1 MLLLFWPNINYQ
13 LLGEFACDSH
23 IFLSLYNSVVSQL
36 HTVSPAHTVRRV
48 WGFSRMGHRCGAQVL
63 QPEFYDHSM
72 VNGLVYGKN
81 YRKLWFWTP
90 KSNGFYA
97 IFQETIL
104 GNGEYDGQPLEF
116 REKMFLTRLDKPTDR
131 SSPSAHDQCL
141 TSRVSCTIQVNLLS
155 QSRQLP
161 NPSPK
166 PHFLQGEWM
175 TCWRFPD
182 HIRYPSQVWL
192 SRWFSWRRMVPTSG
206 ESAKRHRDGHLA
218 TASRGN
224 DHRFFNPCDVGCPR
238 EIETLYS
245 THTHIYINTYIH
257 IRYP

>member
-1 MLLLFWPNINYQ
+1 MSLLAIVTFFYRYIIQLFPNYTLYPLPTPWGVFEVSAGWGTGAGPCFTARILWP
-13 LLGEFACDSH
+13 L
-23 IFLSLYNSVVSQL
+23 
-36 HTVSPAHTVRRV
+36 
-48 WGFSRMGHRCGAQVL
+48 
-63 QPEFYDHSM
+63 
-72 VNGLVYGKN
+72 NGQWIGLWQ
-81 YRKLWFWTP
+81 KL
-90 KSNGFYA
+90 
-97 IFQETIL
+97 QETLVLNPQIKRFL
-104 GNGEYDGQPLEF
+104 RNFPRNNSGKWGIRWSTTGI
-116 REKMFLTRLDKPTDR
+116 EKMFLTRLDKPTDR

-206 ESAKRHRDGHLA
+206 ESAKRHRDVHLA

-245 THTHIYINTYIH
+245 THTHIYKYIH
-257 IRYP
+257 TH

>member
-48 WGFSRMGHRCGAQVL
+48 WGFSRMGHRCGAL
-63 QPEFYDHSM
+63 FYSPNFMTTQWSM
-72 VNGLVYGKN
+72 DWFMAKITGNSGFEPQIKRFLRNFPRNNSGKWGI
-81 YRKLWFWTP
+81 RWSTT
-90 KSNGFYA
+90 G
-97 IFQETIL
+97 I
-104 GNGEYDGQPLEF
+104 
-116 REKMFLTRLDKPTDR
+116 EKMFLTRLDKPTDR

-206 ESAKRHRDGHLA
+206 ESAKRHRDVHLA

-245 THTHIYINTYIH
+245 THTYI
-257 IRYP
+257 